1 MNSRDFGREKLR
13 RFGSYM
19 EIISET
25 TVIDKEIEGIIEE
38 GNNNSVIYIY
48 KRFKWLYCFRFCES
62 NFYEN
67 RSIAFVIIG
76 NLFESC
82 LLNFL
87 FSFSFACKF
96 YFQSDIELGTFACF
110 AERFYTTF
118 RA

>member
-48 KRFKWLYCFRFCES
+48 IYISGLS
-62 NFYEN
+62 G
-67 RSIAFVIIG
+67 SIASDSAKVIFMKIVR
-76 NLFESC
+76 
-82 LLNFL
+82 LLL
-87 FSFSFACKF
+87 
-96 YFQSDIELGTFACF
+96 
-110 AERFYTTF
+110 
-118 RA
+118 

>member
-48 KRFKWLYCFRFCES
+48 
-62 NFYEN
+62 
-67 RSIAFVIIG
+67 I
-76 NLFESC
+76 
-82 LLNFL
+82 
-87 FSFSFACKF
+87 
-96 YFQSDIELGTFACF
+96 
-110 AERFYTTF
+110 
-118 RA
+118 

>member
-48 KRFKWLYCFRFCES
+48 ISGLS
-62 NFYEN
+62 G
-67 RSIAFVIIG
+67 SIASDSAKVIFMKIVR
-76 NLFESC
+76 
-82 LLNFL
+82 LLL
-87 FSFSFACKF
+87 
-96 YFQSDIELGTFACF
+96 
-110 AERFYTTF
+110 
-118 RA
+118 